1 MMEFCAE
8 SSHSNGKQILKHS
21 KPADEVKR
29 SGEKAHRN
37 SHSNVKK
44 NFKQTSTFVNHA
56 LVYQLKSI
64 NYPDIPYSLL
74 VAVLFMLVTRMVSA
88 IAWHE
93 DRRKWVGDR
102 SQHPPRIAKDQIISW
117 STSYEE
123 LLSTNE
129 PFAEPIPLPVSAC
142 TDHDRRGRPSMF
154 SALTSA
160 SNPFICRNG

>member
-8 SSHSNGKQILKHS
+8 SSHSNGKQTLKHS

-29 SGEKAHRN
+29 SSEKAHRN
-37 SHSNVKK
+37 SHSNGKQ
-44 NFKQTSTFVNHA
+44 NFKQTSIFVNHA
-56 LVYQLKSI
+56 
-64 NYPDIPYSLL
+64 
-74 VAVLFMLVTRMVSA
+74 A

-129 PFAEPIPLPVSAC
+129 PFAEPIPLPEMV
-142 TDHDRRGRPSMF
+142 DFLVDIWHDDEGF
-154 SALTSA
+154 
-160 SNPFICRNG
+160 FD